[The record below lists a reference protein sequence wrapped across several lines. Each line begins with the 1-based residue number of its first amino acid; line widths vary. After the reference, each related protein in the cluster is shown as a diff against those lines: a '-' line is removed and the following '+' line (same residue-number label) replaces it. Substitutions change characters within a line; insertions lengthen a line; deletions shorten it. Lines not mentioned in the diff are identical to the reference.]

1 VLLTTINDAHND
13 VLIGLG
19 LLATVLL
26 VERRRFAWAG
36 AVAALLVA
44 TKLSVLLPVVA
55 LVAWVLWRRGWR
67 PAAFL
72 CAPVVGF
79 LTVAYLA
86 VGGTDALVPLRESS
100 GDDSRFALWQHLRNE
115 QFEQLRAIGISREV
129 VLETVRDRMSLYAL
143 ALLALTATIAWWR
156 FRRAAH
162 PAETVVIV
170 SVVMMITST
179 YVMPWYPAMILP
191 IAVLAWRS
199 RATVLV
205 HLQAAFLLVAYA
217 HGPGN
222 DPTTGFGQLLEQR
235 AVWVNV
241 VLLAAALCWA
251 RPRRHAVEV
260 VARPDARVLA
270 RG

>member
-1 VLLTTINDAHND
+1 
-13 VLIGLG
+13 
-19 LLATVLL
+19 
-26 VERRRFAWAG
+26 
-36 AVAALLVA
+36 VAALLVA
-44 TKLSVLLPVVA
+44 TKLSVLLPILA
-55 LVAWVLWRRGWR
+55 LVAWLGWRRGWR
-67 PAAFL
+67 PAAL
-72 CAPVVGF
+72 LGAPVVGIVG
-79 LTVAYLA
+79 VAYLA
-86 VGGTDALVPLRESS
+86 VGGRDALVPLRESS

-115 QFEQLRAIGISREV
+115 QFEHLRSIGISREV

-143 ALLALTATIAWWR
+143 VLLTLAAAVAWWR
-156 FRRAAH
+156 FRRAGR
-162 PAETVVIV
+162 PAEPVVIV

-205 HLQAAFLLVAYA
+205 HVQAAFLLVAYA

-235 AVWVNV
+235 AVWINV
-241 VLLAAALCWA
+241 ALLAAALCWA
-251 RPRRHAVEV
+251 RPGRSAL
-260 VARPDARVLA
+260 ARVTEPGARELA